1 MIFSVKAEFSAA
13 HLYHHPQWTPEKNQR
28 TFGACYSRWGH
39 GHNYTVE
46 IACEDPGNFQSRKSL
61 QNLIRGLASE
71 LDNKHLNYDIAEF
84 KQQNPT
90 TENLVRYFE
99 QKFLGFLCRWVC
111 LRKFLFIYTLP

>member
-1 MIFSVKAEFSAA
+1 MEERFS
-13 HLYHHPQWTPEKNQR
+13 T
-28 TFGACYSRWGH
+28 
-39 GHNYTVE
+39 HNYTVE

-99 QKFLGFLCRWVC
+99 QKFLGLPQTPR
-111 LRKFLFIYTLP
+111 LRFVKVYEKESLGSEIHYE